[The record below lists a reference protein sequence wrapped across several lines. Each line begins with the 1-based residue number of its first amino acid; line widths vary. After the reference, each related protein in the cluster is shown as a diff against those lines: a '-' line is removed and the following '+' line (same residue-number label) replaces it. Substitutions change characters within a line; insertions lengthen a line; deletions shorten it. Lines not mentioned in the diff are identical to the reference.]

1 MKKKLSIFF
10 GFFIALTAVFA
21 VGFSPRINSL
31 VASAAQVSI
40 TYNTKGGTIVSA
52 GDSQTDESG
61 HVSNFASAKLDG
73 YVFLGWAVSDEAES
87 LVDSTTEFTTDTT
100 LYARWSPKSYVYTIT
115 QNGDTTLT
123 IESESVSGKAYTL
136 STDATSLND
145 AVRLIE
151 LDNNSSTPSTLN
163 FTNYVLHESESI
175 ALTESATISGTL
187 SSTNELPIFNIIP
200 AKSNQVFTFKNISL
214 TNNNHDKLINI
225 ASETT
230 YAASIKI
237 DSAEFNTTKAD
248 SVALDIPNIE
258 GTTLTL
264 AGTISH
270 TSTYLFK
277 YVENM
282 TFNLNDQTLEV
293 SSPLKIGVDYVHDNA
308 FLSTEVYDLN
318 YDKIQPVALNSLY
331 SVISSLSGKTFILNT
346 SINVDYDL
354 NSGAFAD
361 GYTTPTI
368 YYKNTS
374 SITLP
379 TAEKV
384 SKQYSHFD
392 GWFGKITLSAEE
404 MTTLGV
410 DSSVWYFNTTALETC
425 LSEELTL
432 ANIIKYSKT
441 SLEDFSIDTSI
452 KTYLYSSPQTTA
464 NAWLDLFL
472 DVNKKPTLIA
482 KWNAIKY
489 TLSFVTNGGTAV
501 DDIVKAHGEAISSP
515 ATTKIGYSFD
525 AWFVDEQLN
534 TEFEFTT
541 MPAVNLTLYAKWTI
555 NQYTVT
561 FVHNNGD
568 ADSTIT
574 KDYQA
579 EIVFPNISLEGH
591 GELVW
596 CTDEDL
602 TTPITSTTIPA
613 DDITLY
619 AKWTKLKYLIYLNF
633 SGQKPGETIATL
645 YGEVPT
651 APADPEA
658 TGYTFIGWYTTQT
671 FTTEFDFTT
680 PTPAQNRTAFARWA
694 VKQYELT
701 FVFNNGNRDQT
712 STKAYGSQI
721 YMPQAP
727 NRKGY
732 VFEGWFDQ
740 TLQTQFMA
748 GQTMPANDLTLYA
761 KWKEKTT
768 IVLNLE
774 KQSVEVDGHGYFDT
788 NSSLSGFIIEY
799 KVGEEWQTEVP
810 NEIGVYDVRIYR
822 AEDANYAEYSKIIED
837 AFEVKQKTL
846 DISWLP
852 ITLIIIFIIEI
863 CMVIV
868 IKLLRKKK
876 RTQAITLST
885 IVLPFGIISKS
896 QAILSLVTAALA
908 LFGFIYMVVELVKL
922 HRTVPQEDK
931 PNDKYDNRALLEKRG
946 DKSENATISS
956 NVDALLKREG
966 LYTEEFSKDDA
977 YKIEDDIIS
986 RADDAYTGK
995 RRFEEDDDE

>member
-21 VGFSPRINSL
+21 VGFSPRISDSL
-31 VASAAQVSI
+31 ASAAQVSI
-40 TYNTKGGTIVSA
+40 NYNTKGGTIVSN
-52 GDSQTDESG
+52 GDTQTDENG
-61 HVSNFASAKLDG
+61 FVSNFATAKLDG
-73 YVFLGWAVSDEAES
+73 YVFLGWAISEEAES
-87 LVDSTTEFTTDTT
+87 LVDTTTEFTTDTT
-100 LYARWSPKSYVYTIT
+100 LYARWSPKSYAYTIT

-123 IESESVSGKAYTL
+123 IESTSVSGKTYTI
-136 STDATSLND
+136 SANAASLND

-151 LDNNSSTPSTLN
+151 LDNISSTPSTLN
-163 FTNYVLHESESI
+163 FTNYVLHENESI
-175 ALTESATISGTL
+175 ILTKSAIISGTL

-200 AKSNQVFTFKNISL
+200 ATSNQVFTFKNISL
-214 TNNNHDKLINI
+214 TNNNYHTLINI
-225 ASETT
+225 SSETT

-237 DSAEFNTTKAD
+237 DSAEFNTTATN
-248 SVALDIPNIE
+248 SVALDVPNIE

-264 AGTISH
+264 AGTVSH

-282 TFNLNDQTLEV
+282 TFNLNDQTLAV
-293 SSPLKIGVDYVHDNA
+293 SSPLKIGVNYIHDNA
-308 FLSTEVYDLN
+308 QISTEVYDLN
-318 YDKIQPVALNSLY
+318 FSKIQPVALNNWY
-331 SVISSLSGKTFILNT
+331 TVTSSLAGKVFIVNT

-354 NSGAFAD
+354 NGGSFVQE
-361 GYTTPTI
+361 YKTPSI
-368 YYKNTS
+368 YYKNNS
-374 SITLP
+374 HITLA
-379 TAEKV
+379 TDANI
-384 SKQYSHFD
+384 SKQYSSFD
-392 GWFGKITLSAEE
+392 GWFGKITLTTEE

-410 DSSVWYFNTTALETC
+410 DSNVWYFNTTALETC
-425 LSEELTL
+425 LGEELTL

-441 SLEDFSIDTSI
+441 SLNYFSIDTSI
-452 KTYLYSSPQTTA
+452 KTYQYNSPQTTS

-472 DVNKKPTLIA
+472 NENKQPSLVA

-489 TLSFVTNGGTAV
+489 TLSFVTNGGSPV
-501 DDIVKAHGEAISSP
+501 NDIVKDYGEEISLP
-515 ATTKIGYSFD
+515 TTTKTGYSFD
-525 AWFVDEQLN
+525 AWFIDEQLN

-541 MPAVNLTLYAKWTI
+541 MPAVDLTLYAKWTI

-568 ADSTIT
+568 ADSSTT
-574 KDYQA
+574 NDYQT
-579 EIVFPNISLEGH
+579 EIIFPNISLEGH

-596 CTDEDL
+596 CTDEEL
-602 TTPITSTTIPA
+602 TTPITATTIPA
-613 DDITLY
+613 EDITLY
-619 AKWTKLKYLIYLNF
+619 ARWTKLKYLIYLNF
-633 SGQKPGETIATL
+633 SGQKPGETIETL

-651 APADPEA
+651 TPADPE
-658 TGYTFIGWYTTQT
+658 TIGYTFIGWYTTQT
-671 FTTEFDFTT
+671 FTTEFDFSA

-712 STKAYGSQI
+712 STKAFGSQI

-732 VFEGWFDQ
+732 IFEGWFDQ
-740 TLQTQFMA
+740 TLQTQFLA
-748 GQTMPANDLTLYA
+748 GQPMPAHDLTLYA
-761 KWKEKTT
+761 KWKEKTQ

-774 KQSVEVDGHGYFDT
+774 KQSVEVDGHGYYDT

-799 KVGEEWQTEVP
+799 KVGENWQTEVP
-810 NEIGVYDVRIYR
+810 NKIGVYDVRIYR
-822 AEDANYAEYSKIIED
+822 AEDYNYAEYIQIIEA

-846 DISWLP
+846 DINWLP

-868 IKLLRKKK
+868 IKLLRRKK
-876 RTQAITLST
+876 RTQSITLST
-885 IVLPFGIISKS
+885 IALPFGIISKS
-896 QAILSLVTAALA
+896 QAIFSLVTAALA

-931 PNDKYDNRALLEKRG
+931 PNDRYDNRALLEKRG
-946 DKSENATISS
+946 DKSENASISS

-966 LYTEEFSKDDA
+966 FTNEFSKDDS
-977 YKIEDDIIS
+977 YKIEDDIIA

-995 RRFEEDDDE
+995 RKFEDDDE